1 MIWFV
6 RVKSLI
12 VRFATK
18 INQTNDVIRRIKNP
32 STRLL
37 VTAFFKPWHSQDLD
51 FVNANIQHHFH
62 LDDNYFTSQFQRRR
76 WRSYQKG
83 EWEDD
88 GVKIVKLIGQ
98 GSFDTLIGEKA
109 RKSIVKY
116 MLGILGSISKHCKQ
130 ACSLE

>member
-1 MIWFV
+1 MYILGLYFYDLI
-6 RVKSLI
+6 RKSEK
-12 VRFATK
+12 F
-18 INQTNDVIRRIKNP
+18 N
-32 STRLL
+32 STICHKD
-37 VTAFFKPWHSQDLD
+37 KPDKWHSQDLD
-51 FVNANIQHHFH
+51 FENANIQHHFH

-76 WRSYQKG
+76 WRSYQNG

>member
-1 MIWFV
+1 MTSFGA
-6 RVKSLI
+6 S
-12 VRFATK
+12 K
-18 INQTNDVIRRIKNP
+18 IH
-32 STRLL
+32 LL
-37 VTAFFKPWHSQDLD
+37 QDCLWLPFLKPWHSQDLD

-83 EWEDD
+83 EWEDA

-130 ACSLE
+130 ACSLEWVFKLWWLKFLVLF

>member
-1 MIWFV
+1 MI
-6 RVKSLI
+6 I
-12 VRFATK
+12 T
-18 INQTNDVIRRIKNP
+18 
-32 STRLL
+32 LL
-37 VTAFFKPWHSQDLD
+37 VNSNVVVDEGLIK
-51 FVNANIQHHFH
+51 
-62 LDDNYFTSQFQRRR
+62 RE
-76 WRSYQKG
+76 G